1 MIQHDKIARVAP
13 GTAYT
18 TGANVLSSDITIV
31 TCKVVNISVSVST
44 AAKLQ
49 LYVNSTALAFNA
61 DTNLTADTL
70 YTFSFI
76 ASNSDVINFR
86 FSGNCTIRY
95 FVVSNGNC

>member
-1 MIQHDKIARVAP
+1 MIQHDRLARVAP
-13 GTAYT
+13 ATAYT
-18 TGANVLSSDITIV
+18 TGNNVLGTSITIV
-31 TCKVVNISVSVST
+31 NCKVVNISVAVST

-49 LYVNSTALAFNA
+49 LYVNSTALAFNSNTA
-61 DTNLTADTL
+61 LTADTL

-86 FSGNCTIRY
+86 FDTNCTIRY